1 MSSEFPLP
9 SPELLKRT
17 LARRRVPKTLVRLSR
32 REFRDP
38 IFWSTKGKYRFDSP
52 TARYGVLYTAA
63 SLEGA
68 ILEVFGDRWLEH
80 RAMSEQ
86 LLRSYNL
93 VKLTI
98 APELW
103 LVNTLGSKLLFA
115 GIDARLFASTDYE
128 KTQAWGRAFMEHPQN
143 FDGILYHSRK
153 NPRQLNCAFFETEL
167 AQKAITIGDSIP
179 LIDTNDLYPILER
192 YEIKLL

>member
-1 MSSEFPLP
+1 MSSDFPPP
-9 SPELLKRT
+9 SPELSKRT
-17 LARRRVPKTLVRLSR
+17 IPRKKTPKTLVRLSR
-32 REFRDP
+32 QEFRDP

-68 ILEVFGDRWLEH
+68 VLEVFGDRWLEH
-80 RAMSEQ
+80 RAVSEQ

-93 VKLTI
+93 VTVNI
-98 APELW
+98 TPGLW
-103 LVNTLGSKLLFA
+103 LLNTLGSNLLFA
-115 GIDARLFASTDYE
+115 GIDARLFASTDYD
-128 KTQAWGRAFMEHPQN
+128 KTQAWGRAFMDHPQN

-153 NPRQLNCAFFETEL
+153 NPRQLNCAFFETES
-167 AQKAITIGDSIP
+167 AQKAIRVGDTVP
-179 LIDTNDLYPILER
+179 LIDSDDLYPILER

>member
-32 REFRDP
+32 QEFRDP

-98 APELW
+98 APGPW

-115 GIDARLFASTDYE
+115 GIDARLFASSDYE

-167 AQKAITIGDSIP
+167 AQKAITIADSIP

>member
-9 SPELLKRT
+9 IPELANRT
-17 LARRRVPKTLVRLSR
+17 LPRRRAPKSLVRLSR
-32 REFRDP
+32 QEFRDP
-38 IFWSTKGKYRFDSP
+38 IFWSSKGKYRFDSP
-52 TARYGVLYTAA
+52 AARYGVLYTAN

-68 ILEVFGDRWLEH
+68 ILEVFGDRWLEQ
-80 RAMSEQ
+80 RALSEE

-93 VKLTI
+93 VQLNI
-98 APELW
+98 APGLW
-103 LVNTLGSKLLFA
+103 LVNTLGSNLMFA
-115 GIDARLFASTDYE
+115 GTDARLFASTDYE

-153 NPRQLNCAFFETEL
+153 NPRLLNCAFFETES
-167 AQKAITIGDSIP
+167 AENAITIADTIP
-179 LIDTNDLYPILER
+179 LIDTNDLYLILER

>member
-63 SLEGA
+63 SLDGA

-128 KTQAWGRAFMEHPQN
+128 KTQTWGRAFMEHPQN

>member
-1 MSSEFPLP
+1 MSASFPLP
-9 SPELLKRT
+9 SPELSQRT
-17 LARRRVPKTLVRLSR
+17 LPGRKPPRTLIRLSR
-32 REFRDP
+32 QEFRDP
-38 IFWSTKGKYRFDSP
+38 MFWSTKGKYRFDSP

-63 SLEGA
+63 TLEGA
-68 ILEVFGDRWLEH
+68 ILEVFGDRWLEY
-80 RAMSEQ
+80 RAVSEQ

-93 VKLTI
+93 VKLRVG
-98 APELW
+98 PGLW
-103 LVNTLGSKLLFA
+103 LVNTLGRNLVSA

-128 KTQAWGRAFMEHPQN
+128 KTQAWGRAFMEHSRN

-153 NPRQLNCAFFETEL
+153 NPRQSNCAFFETES
-167 AQKAITIGDSIP
+167 AQKAITIGETVS

>member
-1 MSSEFPLP
+1 MSSDFPPP
-9 SPELLKRT
+9 SPELSKRT
-17 LARRRVPKTLVRLSR
+17 LLRRRTPKTLVRLSR
-32 REFRDP
+32 QEFRDP

-63 SLEGA
+63 SLAGA

-80 RAMSEQ
+80 RAVSEQ

-93 VKLTI
+93 VKLNIT
-98 APELW
+98 PGLW
-103 LVNTLGSKLLFA
+103 LVNTLGSNLLFA
-115 GIDARLFASTDYE
+115 GIDARLFASTDYD
-128 KTQAWGRAFMEHPQN
+128 KTQAWGRAFMDHPQN

-153 NPRQLNCAFFETEL
+153 NPRQLNCAFFETES
-167 AQKAITIGDSIP
+167 AQKAIRVGDTVP
-179 LIDTNDLYPILER
+179 LFDSDDLYPILEG

>member
-17 LARRRVPKTLVRLSR
+17 LTRRRVPKTLVRLSR
-32 REFRDP
+32 QEFRDP

-63 SLEGA
+63 SLDGA

>member
-1 MSSEFPLP
+1 MSSDFPLP
-9 SPELLKRT
+9 SPELFKRT
-17 LARRRVPKTLVRLSR
+17 LPRRRVPKTLVRLSR
-32 REFRDP
+32 QEFRDP
-38 IFWSTKGKYRFDSP
+38 IFWSTKRKYRFDSP
-52 TARYGVLYTAA
+52 TARYGVLYSAA

-68 ILEVFGDRWLEH
+68 ILEIFGDRWLEH
-80 RAMSEQ
+80 RAVSEE

-98 APELW
+98 APGLW
-103 LVNTLGSKLLFA
+103 LVNTLGSNLLFA

-153 NPRQLNCAFFETEL
+153 NPRQLNCAFFETES
-167 AQKAITIGDSIP
+167 AEKAIKVADSVP
-179 LIDTNDLYPILER
+179 LIDTNELYPILER